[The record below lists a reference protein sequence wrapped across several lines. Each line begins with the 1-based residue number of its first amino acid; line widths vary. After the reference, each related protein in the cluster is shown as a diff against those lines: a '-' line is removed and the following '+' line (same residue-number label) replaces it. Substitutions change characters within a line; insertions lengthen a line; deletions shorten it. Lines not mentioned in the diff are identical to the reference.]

1 MTTLN
6 KIIEAHT
13 PKTVLPVNDLFKKR
27 FSPKIIEK
35 PLRYVVSGYLVENDK
50 VLLTLHSKQ
59 NKWVPSGGHIEENE
73 LPQEA
78 LKREYQE
85 ELGIDIEIIDA
96 IGDNPFADRGI
107 WEKQPRPFYA
117 DFEEM
122 TKMGYDHDI
131 YLQFYYVKRVNKSQK
146 IQDLDVKDSKW
157 FTVQELEKL
166 EELDTYEQVKA
177 LGIYSIKNFPK

>member
-1 MTTLN
+1 MQ
-6 KIIEAHT
+6 
-13 PKTVLPVNDLFKKR
+13 
-27 FSPKIIEK
+27 K
-35 PLRYVVSGYLVENDK
+35 PLRYVVSGYLVEDGK

-85 ELGIDIEIIDA
+85 ELGIDIDTIDA
-96 IGDNPFADRGI
+96 VDDKPFPDKGI
-107 WEKQPRPFYA
+107 WIQQPRPFYA

-131 YLQFYYVKRVNKSQK
+131 YIQFYFVKRSNKAQK
-146 IQDLDVKDSKW
+146 IKNLDVKESKW
-157 FTVQELEKL
+157 FTIEELED
-166 EELDTYEQVKA
+166 LDTYEQVKV
-177 LGIYSIKNFPK
+177 LGAYAIKNFPK